1 MSNGPI
7 VLLYISTENMHIL
20 SRFTF
25 LITSLLNF
33 KVLYSQTLTSLYSTS
48 DANLNS
54 PTTDVL
60 QFPGHLKQFASHHPR
75 NKILEKNGF
84 METPVSFIKK
94 YVEPKRPVL
103 FKKIENDLFGQTEF
117 RPEINLLGKS
127 GRAFLSYL
135 TTPHGS
141 SRSLYDSLNAKL
153 DSQSSFIPTA
163 MKTEIELPS
172 ILKDSNVIDKLVSTN
187 YILMNSTF
195 SFPLKES
202 DTNKLICQIE
212 GTKEVLIIDKAHD
225 FSEYDNFVGRI
236 SEKHDQHPGDIIN
249 YAEVDYQKF
258 SELLGIK
265 RFYISKLEPKSC
277 LFIPSNWIIQATSFE
292 LDHSF
297 EINFKDINDLK
308 QNLEKNS
315 KLPRIMTL
323 YDCIWPKEGIYSRP
337 PVKSRDKY
345 RISMDKFIHTIEHYV
360 ITPEEDINFERFL
373 ARVKNDTE
381 IAEYQMDEW
390 KSESLEEVE
399 QLFMTLDIN
408 KDLIINEM
416 DFRGLPA
423 KVMDKV
429 RLNVFFIIGNIVD
442 ITYDYKIDSL
452 GPIESTNPRL
462 NIQLL
467 IQSQEVDN
475 KKKYLESLNNGHTT
489 VNAKDEL

>member
-1 MSNGPI
+1 MDH
-7 VLLYISTENMHIL
+7 LDL
-20 SRFTF
+20 S
-25 LITSLLNF
+25 
-33 KVLYSQTLTSLYSTS
+33 
-48 DANLNS
+48 
-54 PTTDVL
+54 
-60 QFPGHLKQFASHHPR
+60 
-75 NKILEKNGF
+75 
-84 METPVSFIKK
+84 
-94 YVEPKRPVL
+94 
-103 FKKIENDLFGQTEF
+103 
-117 RPEINLLGKS
+117 
-127 GRAFLSYL
+127 
-135 TTPHGS
+135 
-141 SRSLYDSLNAKL
+141 
-153 DSQSSFIPTA
+153 

-345 RISMDKFIHTIEHYV
+345 Q
-360 ITPEEDINFERFL
+360 EDINFERFL

-423 KVMDKV
+423 KVMIKFV
-429 RLNVFFIIGNIVD
+429 
-442 ITYDYKIDSL
+442 
-452 GPIESTNPRL
+452 
-462 NIQLL
+462 
-467 IQSQEVDN
+467 
-475 KKKYLESLNNGHTT
+475 
-489 VNAKDEL
+489 